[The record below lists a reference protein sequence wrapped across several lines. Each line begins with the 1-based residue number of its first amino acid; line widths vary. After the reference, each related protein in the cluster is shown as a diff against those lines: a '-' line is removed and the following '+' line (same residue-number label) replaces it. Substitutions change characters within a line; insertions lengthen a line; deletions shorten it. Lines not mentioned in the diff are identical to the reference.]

1 MTTCDKTDYNS
12 MRMVTEQLS
21 KIIDVESSFS
31 ISEGRFEK
39 LISKRVP
46 SCSVNMRKI
55 SLVRN
60 GGMIQIPLVNLQKM
74 NFGH

>member
-1 MTTCDKTDYNS
+1 MTTCEKADHNA
-12 MRMVTEQLS
+12 MRMASKQLS
-21 KIIDVESSFS
+21 KLIDVKSSFS

-60 GGMIQIPLVNLQKM
+60 GGMIQIPFVSLQR
-74 NFGH
+74 